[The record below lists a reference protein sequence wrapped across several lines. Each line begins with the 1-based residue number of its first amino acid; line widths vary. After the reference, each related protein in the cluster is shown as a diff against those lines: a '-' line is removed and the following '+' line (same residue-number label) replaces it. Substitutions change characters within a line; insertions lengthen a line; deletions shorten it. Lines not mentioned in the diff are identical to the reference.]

1 MHWAFTSDGFY
12 TDAFNGLSFR
22 ALTSK
27 LTSVALGFLYVLRYA
42 LAFSAIF
49 SQDGKMLVLH
59 PIRKAVIPVAGL
71 GTRMLPATK
80 AIPKELL
87 AVYVRPII
95 EHVVKE
101 AMAAGI
107 TEIILVTRSGKE
119 AIENHFD
126 VHYELEHRLEKK
138 GKETIL
144 GTVKNIIPE
153 TITVTSVRQSD
164 ALGLGHAV
172 LCAKHLLNNKPF
184 AVLLPD
190 VLVLDKESRDKNYS
204 FAAMTDAWNET
215 GTGQIMVE
223 RVSSDTI
230 ENYGVADLGGEE
242 SEPFRS
248 IPLKGLVEKPSL
260 KNAPSNLAVLGRYIL
275 PAKVLDLLETTVAGV
290 GGEIQLTD
298 ALDQL
303 IRVDGLSAF
312 ETDAGI
318 FDCGNKQGYLSANL
332 AVGMRDADT
341 RQHIKALIEK
351 NGW

>member
-1 MHWAFTSDGFY
+1 MQ
-12 TDAFNGLSFR
+12 
-22 ALTSK
+22 K
-27 LTSVALGFLYVLRYA
+27 
-42 LAFSAIF
+42 
-49 SQDGKMLVLH
+49 

-87 AVYVRPII
+87 PVYDRPII

-101 AMAAGI
+101 AIAAGI

-126 VHYELEHRLEKK
+126 AHYELEHRLEKK

-153 TITVTSVRQSD
+153 NVTVTSVRQSD

-172 LCAKHLLNNKPF
+172 LCAKHLLNDEPF

-190 VLVLDKESRDKNYS
+190 VLVLDQASRAKNYS
-204 FAAMTDAWNET
+204 FGAMTDVWNET
-215 GTGQIMVE
+215 GVGQVMVE
-223 RVSSDTI
+223 RVSS
-230 ENYGVADLGGEE
+230 EALGNYGVADLNGEVTE
-242 SEPFRS
+242 LFKS
-248 IPLKGLVEKPSL
+248 IPLKGLVEKPSS
-260 KNAPSNLAVLGRYIL
+260 KDAPSNLAVLGRYIL
-275 PAKVLDLLETTVAGV
+275 PSTVLDLLETTVAGV

-298 ALDQL
+298 ALDEL
-303 IRVDGLSAF
+303 LKRDELNAF

-318 FDCGNKQGYLSANL
+318 FDCGNKQGFLSANL
-332 AVGMRDADT
+332 AVGMRDPDT
-341 RQHIKALIEK
+341 RQYIKALIEESD
-351 NGW
+351 W